1 MTFDLKLLDS
11 VDAVHVEG
19 RVRAVVGL
27 KIRATVPGLRVGD
40 FVEILR
46 RHRDALPAEV
56 VGFVDDEALLLPLGD
71 MEGLGPD
78 DVVRPVGRAFSVTC
92 SEGLLGRVLDG
103 LGQPIDGKKAIQG
116 ESVPVM
122 RSPPDPMTRRRI
134 TSALDTGIRAI
145 DGLLTVGEGQ
155 RVGLFAGSGVGK
167 SSLLGQIAKQANA
180 DVFVVCLIGERGR
193 EVREFI
199 EDSLGNLGLSR
210 GVVICATSETPALV
224 RMKSAFVAT
233 AIAEWFRDRGK
244 KVLLLMDSV
253 TRFARA
259 AREVG
264 LAAGE
269 PPARRGY
276 PASVFAAL
284 PGLLERAGNSDRG
297 SITSF
302 YSVLVEGGDMD
313 EPIADEV
320 RGILD
325 GHIVLDRAVGAR
337 GHWPAIHVPQSLS
350 RVMEAVTSATHQRA
364 ASRVREHLAHYES
377 KRDLV
382 ALGAYK
388 AGSDPRLDAAMAK
401 IAAIEAFLKQER
413 TVSTPHHAMLAA
425 LEALG

>member
-11 VDAVHVEG
+11 VDPVHVEG

-92 SEGLLGRVLDG
+92 SEELLGRVLDG

-167 SSLLGQIAKQANA
+167 SSLLGQIARQANA

-284 PGLLERAGNSDRG
+284 PGLLERTGNSDRG

-350 RVMEAVTSATHQRA
+350 RVMDAVTSATHQRA
-364 ASRVREHLAHYES
+364 ASRVREHIAHYES
-377 KRDLV
+377 KRDLI

-401 IAAIEAFLKQER
+401 IGGIEAFLKQER
-413 TVSTPHHAMLAA
+413 TVSTPHPAMLAA